1 MSDTIRCPQCAVEIE
16 VTEVLAAQL
25 RTQVRQE
32 LEAGH
37 RDKEAALSKR
47 EAEYK
52 QRETSLAQQKLDL
65 AKAKEEID
73 GRVDQ
78 QVAARLAIEQKRIA
92 ETAQAKARE
101 QFALELQGKDLALKD
116 KEEQLADAARRL
128 KAATEAEL
136 TLRKERRELDQ
147 EREQLELTLARRLD
161 EERAKTLDAAK
172 RDAAAEW
179 QLKVAEFEKRNS
191 DLLKQLE
198 EARRKAEQGSQ
209 QLQGE
214 VLELSLES
222 SLRQTFPFDEITP
235 VPKGVH
241 GGDVVQTVRDPAGNE
256 CGNILWESKRTKTWS
271 DGWLPKLRDDQ
282 RAAKAQVAILAS
294 TQLPKGVTSFQ
305 CLDGVWVTSMPCAV
319 NVAAVLRTWLIE
331 VAAVKRLQA
340 CKHDT
345 TEALHSYICGP
356 EFRHRFEG
364 VLESFVTMQTELD
377 QERRALQRAWAKRE
391 KQLERGIA
399 QAITLH
405 GDLAGIVGGA
415 LPTIASVELPGLPG
429 PGEEGNGEVTGE
441 QGELF
446 GAATVEVDAAPL
458 TKRRIVRESSVERQ

>member
-16 VTEVLAAQL
+16 VTEVLSAQL
-25 RTQVRQE
+25 RTELRQQF
-32 LEAGH
+32 EADQ
-37 RDKEAALSKR
+37 RAKEAALARREEEFRQR
-47 EAEYK
+47 EAA
-52 QRETSLAQQKLDL
+52 LAQQRQEL
-65 AKAKEEID
+65 ARAQED
-73 GRVDQ
+73 NDARVDQ
-78 QVAARLAIEQKRIA
+78 QVSARIAIEQKRIA

-101 QFALELQGKDLALKD
+101 QFALELQTKDLAIRD
-116 KEEQLADAARRL
+116 KEEQLADAAQRL

-136 TLRKERRELDQ
+136 ALRKERRDLEQ
-147 EREQLELTLARRLD
+147 EKEQLELTVVRRLD
-161 EERAKTLDAAK
+161 EERTKAHDAAK
-172 RDAAAEW
+172 REAAEEW
-179 QLKVAEFEKRNS
+179 RLKEADKDKLIGDMRRQID
-191 DLLKQLE
+191 DLKH
-198 EARRKAEQGSQ
+198 KVEQGSQ
-209 QLQGE
+209 QSQGE

-241 GGDVVQTVRDPAGNE
+241 GGDVVQSVRDPAGNE

-429 PGEEGNGEVTGE
+429 PGE
-441 QGELF
+441 QGDLF
-446 GAATVEVDAAPL
+446 GSETLAIGSSPAA
-458 TKRRIVRESSVERQ
+458 RRRKVPASSEERR